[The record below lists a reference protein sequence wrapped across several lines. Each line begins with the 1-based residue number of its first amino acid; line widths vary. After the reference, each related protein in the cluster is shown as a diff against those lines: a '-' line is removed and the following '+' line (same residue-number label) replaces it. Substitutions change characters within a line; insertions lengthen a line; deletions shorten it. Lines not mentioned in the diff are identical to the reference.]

1 MIDSVYFKQ
10 AELLLRI
17 LPLIDREAEF
27 AMKGGTAINF
37 FARDLPRISVD
48 IDLVYLPVG
57 ERDESLREISAA
69 LVRISQDLENRI
81 PGTKVTPRK
90 TRGSELLSGLFV
102 QRQDTIVKI
111 EPNLVIRGSV
121 YPPARRLISPKAIDL
136 FEISVESQILS
147 DDELYAGKICAAL
160 DRQHPRDLFDI
171 MMLLKYGNF
180 STAMRRAFVVY
191 LVSHDRPIVEVLN
204 PGFVDIRPVFET
216 EFQGMTLEEVTC
228 ADLEK
233 TREELISMIARELTL
248 QEKQFIVSIKEG
260 MPRWELIG
268 IDGVENLPAVKW
280 KLLNIG
286 RMSPSKHKKAVRK
299 LRDYL
304 GV

>member
-10 AELLLRI
+10 AELLLWI
-17 LPLIDREAEF
+17 LPLIDRESAF
-27 AMKGGTAINF
+27 AIKGGTAINF

-57 ERDESLREISAA
+57 ERDESLLEISAA
-69 LVRISQDLENRI
+69 LVRVSKNIENRI

-111 EPNLVIRGSV
+111 EPNPVIRGSV
-121 YPPARRLISPKAIDL
+121 YPPARRLISHKAIDL

-191 LVSHDRPIVEVLN
+191 LVSHDRPIIEILN
-204 PGFVDIRPVFET
+204 PGFVDIRSVFET
-216 EFQGMTLEEVTC
+216 EFQGMTLEEVSC
-228 ADLEK
+228 EDLEK
-233 TREELISMIARELTL
+233 TREQLVSKISDGLTVA
-248 QEKQFIVSIKEG
+248 EKQFIVSVKEG
-260 MPRWELIG
+260 TPRWELIDVEG
-268 IDGVENLPAVKW
+268 IENLPAVKW

-286 RMSPSKHKKAVRK
+286 RMSPSKHKKAVHK

>member
-17 LPLIDREAEF
+17 LPLIDRETEF

-57 ERDESLREISAA
+57 ERDESLRAISAA
-69 LVRISQDLENRI
+69 LVRISQNIENRI

-90 TRGSELLSGLFV
+90 TRGSELLGGLFV
-102 QRQDTIVKI
+102 QRQDAIVKI
-111 EPNLVIRGSV
+111 ELNLVIRGSV
-121 YPPARRLISPKAIDL
+121 YPPERRLISPKAMDL
-136 FEISVESQILS
+136 FEISVESQVLS
-147 DDELYAGKICAAL
+147 DAELYAGKICAAL

-180 STAMRRAFVVY
+180 TTAMRRAFVVY
-191 LVSHDRPIVEVLN
+191 LVSHDRPMIEVLN

-228 ADLEK
+228 EDLEK
-233 TREELISMIARELTL
+233 TREELVSMIAGGLTVA
-248 QEKQFIVSIKEG
+248 EKQFIVSVKEG
-260 MPRWELIG
+260 KPRWELIG
-268 IDGVENLPAVKW
+268 VEGIENLPAVRW

-286 RMSPSKHKKAVRK
+286 RMSPSKHKKAVHK
-299 LRDYL
+299 LRNYL
-304 GV
+304 EV